1 MRIALAVAAVVWVA
15 SARGQETVVL
25 RAPLSEG
32 QVFRY
37 DVDAN
42 LSLKSGSGAKAREDG
57 LEQHLRV
64 RFAVARVDPDGALV
78 RAGVESVKVK
88 TTGQDAAAFEWK
100 EGDGPGP
107 EEEPPLAAMY
117 RQLSGTVFEV
127 LLDRRGVIQEVSG
140 LDRVAAAGRGLANP
154 ARALGVLEPEAAARM
169 LQGVFAMDPGGEVR
183 KAGDSWT
190 VVQDVNTG
198 VWPGKASTK
207 YTVKQVGADQALVTG
222 RTTLELRTPKQGGE
236 ETRPR
241 VSITDQSITIDAAW
255 NVRDGRLAH
264 RVTEGTVS
272 IAATIPVKQPIEA
285 TSESRSRVEFTLVEA
300 RSPRPE
306 PAK

>member
-1 MRIALAVAAVVWVA
+1 
-15 SARGQETVVL
+15 
-25 RAPLSEG
+25 
-32 QVFRY
+32 
-37 DVDAN
+37 
-42 LSLKSGSGAKAREDG
+42 
-57 LEQHLRV
+57 
-64 RFAVARVDPDGALV
+64 
-78 RAGVESVKVK
+78 
-88 TTGQDAAAFEWK
+88 
-100 EGDGPGP
+100 
-107 EEEPPLAAMY
+107 
-117 RQLSGTVFEV
+117 
-127 LLDRRGVIQEVSG
+127 
-140 LDRVAAAGRGLANP
+140 
-154 ARALGVLEPEAAARM
+154 LGVLEPEAAARM
-169 LQGVFAMDPGGEVR
+169 LQGVFAMDPGGEAR

-222 RTTLELRTPKQGGE
+222 GTTLELRAPKQGGE

-241 VSITDQSITIDAAW
+241 VSITDQSITIDAVW